1 MRPHLTVGQE
11 HRHYRTGLDLCLYNL
26 RTDESCNQGTPEDA
40 ASLFTPEGI
49 PKDPEPWW
57 GFAVKRTAGGGGGG
71 RGLLMQRGMI
81 EEIFY
86 FNFFVLVEP
95 KSGMEVDRAA
105 FRVATLRD
113 VEEMWVEDQAQ
124 GTEAVRL
131 SEGDLVRGFWMER
144 APDMRGEGCKIPV
157 MKIGLG
163 RVTDVIEDYSFCTV
177 FPVTGDGVAGW
188 FTRQG
193 FKDIKE

>member
-1 MRPHLTVGQE
+1 MAPHLTPGQE
-11 HRHYRTGLDLCLYNL
+11 YRYYSTGLDLCLYNHK
-26 RTDESCNQGTPEDA
+26 TDESCNQGTPEDA
-40 ASLFTPEGI
+40 ASVFTPEGTS
-49 PKDPEPWW
+49 KDPEPWW
-57 GFAVKRTAGGGGGG
+57 GFALKRTAGGTGG
-71 RGLLMQRGMI
+71 RGLLMQHGMI
-81 EEIFY
+81 DETFH
-86 FNFFVLVEP
+86 FNLFVLVEP
-95 KSGMEVDRAA
+95 KSEMEVDRAA

-124 GTEAVRL
+124 GSEAVRP

-144 APDMRGEGCKIPV
+144 APDMRGDKCKIPLL
-157 MKIGLG
+157 KIGLG

-193 FKDIKE
+193 FKTLRE